1 LQPEFHSHAPVLNF
15 RTLAFRE
22 ISRAF
27 GRRRALSRISFECAA
42 GEIAA
47 VLGPNGAG
55 KSTLLS
61 IAATL
66 LEPTSGVVEYG
77 EHTARQAGAALRARI
92 GLLGHDLYVYPEL
105 SAAENLAFFGRLYG
119 VNQLA
124 SRVEEA
130 LRRADLTARR
140 SDPVGG
146 FSRGMRQRLAIER
159 ALLHD
164 PRLVLLDE
172 PFTGLDDEAT
182 SKLQQRLTHIREQGC
197 IVLVAT
203 HDFES
208 IERIADRGW
217 VLQNGRAEPVPPGR
231 EALRERY
238 RAVCQ
243 MMTARAAGA
252 R

>member
-1 LQPEFHSHAPVLNF
+1 MQPDPHSHAPVLNF

-77 EHTARQAGAALRARI
+77 EHTARRAGAALRARI

-119 VNQLA
+119 IRQLA
-124 SRVEEA
+124 PRIEEA
-130 LRRADLTARR
+130 AAIGERVRRHIDDGHDLGCVQVNGEA
-140 SDPVGG
+140 GG
-146 FSRGMRQRLAIER
+146 GPLHRGSLNESGAQRA
-159 ALLHD
+159 
-164 PRLVLLDE
+164 PQ
-172 PFTGLDDEAT
+172 
-182 SKLQQRLTHIREQGC
+182 K
-197 IVLVAT
+197 
-203 HDFES
+203 
-208 IERIADRGW
+208 ERI
-217 VLQNGRAEPVPPGR
+217 GR
-231 EALRERY
+231 
-238 RAVCQ
+238 
-243 MMTARAAGA
+243 
-252 R
+252 